1 MSSRTTTATLTEEQR
16 AFLRDNP
23 YVAAVTTLRADGSPH
38 STVVWVDEDRGDVL
52 FNTIQGRAKQRH
64 LDADP
69 RVSVLVVD
77 PDDAYRWVAVS
88 GTADMTT
95 EGAADHIDKLS
106 RKYLGTDYPW
116 KRADEQRIVVR
127 IHPTRIASSGF

>member
-1 MSSRTTTATLTEEQR
+1 MSSRAITATLTEEQR

-23 YVAAVTTLRADGSPH
+23 YVAVVTTLRRDGSPH

-52 FNTIQGRAKQRH
+52 FNTVQGRAKQRH

-77 PDDAYRWVAVS
+77 PHDAYKWVAAS

-95 EGAADHIDKLS
+95 EGAAEHIDKLS
-106 RKYLGTDYPW
+106 RKYLGKDYPW
-116 KRADEQRIVVR
+116 KREDEQRVIVRV
-127 IHPTRIASSGF
+127 HPVTIDSTGF